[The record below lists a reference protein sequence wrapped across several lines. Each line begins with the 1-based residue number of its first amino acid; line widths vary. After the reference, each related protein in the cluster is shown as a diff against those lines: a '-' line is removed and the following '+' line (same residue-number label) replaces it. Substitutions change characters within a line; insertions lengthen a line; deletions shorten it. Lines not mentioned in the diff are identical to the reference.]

1 MNSFNVNT
9 LLEKRTFVSGAAFL
23 TSGVA
28 CCCIGK
34 FMKIE
39 GAPFSLQLKCIA
51 LATVAQAIFQK
62 IIYKGFETETEHR
75 TKKECLVLRKDK
87 EFNDWTKAVLSLAG
101 PIVLTRLLV
110 KKAAFK
116 RPILMT
122 AIISISYF
130 SIHKKLSFK
139 VPLVIGG
146 PDFKDAL
153 LENAVP
159 NRPVTIID
167 DYNPNVALEDCEGIT
182 WLPDELHI
190 SGDLNLKGCTGLRNI
205 PKRLHLGGNL
215 TLEGCTALTE
225 LPVGLEINGN
235 LNLQGCTNLIALPR
249 GLKIAGTLNIEGCTS
264 ISTLP
269 DDMEITGDIN
279 AKGCTSLST
288 IPEGFNAQ
296 GDLLLEECT
305 NIRSLPHGLNIGK
318 RLSLLN
324 CSNLLSV
331 PEDLVV
337 RGSLNLKGCIRLTEL
352 PEELNPSKG
361 LRLDGCTG
369 LTKLHRNHF
378 SGNLIL
384 RGCTAIKELPKDL
397 YVGDSLIV
405 ENVREI
411 SLLEGLKVEGYLSL
425 ENIEVCSLPRGLQ
438 VKGGLYLDNLN
449 ITEIPENLKHLSALS
464 ISNCP
469 HLTTLPEDLVI
480 GVGGMDMGSGN
491 DVLKVLPRGHRVEG
505 KLLIDEGSKIEEISD
520 NLYVG
525 GDLEVKKRSSG
536 RDFSKFGNNTY
547 IGGDLKLDRAY
558 GSDTLPERMNV
569 GGDISLFGCYTM
581 QIPSWMKNLPPRKD
595 GKKRSVML
603 YGTRI
608 SQQDVDD
615 LRRAYDGRED
625 IHISYPN
632 PSLLNNLFRRDQTP
646 FASAESQENLEI
658 LGFAPT
664 AQPTEHDIKK
674 AWHKISLE
682 HHPDKSQEDG
692 EIFKTATAAKE
703 ALFKDLADWN
713 LRH

>member
-1 MNSFNVNT
+1 MNSVNVNT
-9 LLEKRTFVSGAAFL
+9 LLEKRTFVSRAAFF
-23 TSGVA
+23 TSGFA

-39 GAPFSLQLKCIA
+39 GAPFYLQLKCIA
-51 LATVAQAIFQK
+51 VATVAQAIFQK

-87 EFNDWTKAVLSLAG
+87 EFNDWTKVVLSLAG
-101 PIVLTRLLV
+101 PIVLTRLLA

-130 SIHKKLSFK
+130 SINKKLSFK
-139 VPLVIGG
+139 VPLLISR

-167 DYNPNVALEDCEGIT
+167 DYNPNVDLEDCGGIT

-190 SGDLNLKGCTGLRNI
+190 EGTLNLKGCTGLRNI

-215 TLEGCTALTE
+215 TLEGCNALTE
-225 LPVGLEINGN
+225 LPVGLEINGD
-235 LNLQGCTNLIALPR
+235 LNIQGCTNITALPR
-249 GLKIAGTLNIEGCTS
+249 GLKVAGTLNIEGCTS
-264 ISTLP
+264 IRSLP

-296 GDLLLEECT
+296 GGLLLEECT
-305 NIRSLPHGLNIGK
+305 NIRSLPDGLKTGK
-318 RLSLLN
+318 VLDLKN
-324 CSNLLSV
+324 CSNLLSI

-337 RGSLNLKGCIRLTEL
+337 GGTLGLEGCIGLTEL
-352 PEELNPSKG
+352 PAQLNYSGG
-361 LRLDGCTG
+361 LFLDGCTG
-369 LTKLHRNHF
+369 LTKLHTNHF
-378 SGNLIL
+378 NTTLSLG
-384 RGCTAIKELPKDL
+384 GCTGIEELPEGL
-397 YVGDSLIV
+397 YVAGSLYLHDL
-405 ENVREI
+405 NEI
-411 SLLEGLKVEGYLSL
+411 SLPEGLRVDRALCL
-425 ENIEVCSLPRGLQ
+425 ENIEVCSLPSRLE
-438 VKGGLYLDNLN
+438 VGGLSLINLN
-449 ITEIPENLKHLSALS
+449 ITELPEDIKHLGGLY

-480 GVGGMDMGSGN
+480 DHGMDMGSGN
-491 DVLKVLPRGHRVEG
+491 DALKVLPRGLRVEG

-525 GDLEVKKRSSG
+525 GDVEIKREPYSG
-536 RDFSKFGNNTY
+536 RSFAKFGNNTY
-547 IGGDLKLDRAY
+547 IGGDLQIKRANKLH
-558 GSDTLPERMNV
+558 SLPERMNV
-569 GGDISLFGCYTM
+569 GGDISLYESFIRD
-581 QIPSWMKNLPPRKD
+581 IPSWMKNLPPRED
-595 GKKRSVML
+595 GKKHSVSL

-664 AQPTEHDIKK
+664 AKPTEHDIKK

-692 EIFKTATAAKE
+692 EIFKRATAAKE